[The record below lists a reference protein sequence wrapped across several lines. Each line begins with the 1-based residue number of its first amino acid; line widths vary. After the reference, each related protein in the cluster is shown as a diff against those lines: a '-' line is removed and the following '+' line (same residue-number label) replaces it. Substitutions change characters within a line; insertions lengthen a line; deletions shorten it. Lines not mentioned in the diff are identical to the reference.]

1 MSVVLREQEKQAW
14 LEANLKGLERMQ
26 HSIEFMLHDL
36 AQYDETKKIARQSR
50 LTTIFNQLTE
60 NGQEKA
66 LDSLTCWEIQSI
78 RNKREGNSVDANLL
92 NNEKIVTECTYAPR
106 FFMWY
111 KISIALWSVFTVA
124 VFFGGVAIGGIVNG
138 LESAW
143 LIAVIDALVIY
154 AMYAQQ
160 QTKLVLTNKRLMGTK
175 GIFKKEILDVPL
187 DKIDNVSVKTKFSES
202 IGEISIYSNS
212 GIYTMQKF
220 DRPVIMR
227 LAILEQINIY
237 KQEQAEMHAQ
247 AIAKAM
253 KNA

>member
-1 MSVVLREQEKQAW
+1 MDV
-14 LEANLKGLERMQ
+14 
-26 HSIEFMLHDL
+26 
-36 AQYDETKKIARQSR
+36 
-50 LTTIFNQLTE
+50 
-60 NGQEKA
+60 
-66 LDSLTCWEIQSI
+66 
-78 RNKREGNSVDANLL
+78 NLL

-124 VFFGGVAIGGIVNG
+124 VFFGGVAIGGIGNG

-154 AMYAQQ
+154 GMYAQQ
-160 QTKLVLTNKRLMGTK
+160 QTKLVLTNKRLIGTK
-175 GIFKKEILDVPL
+175 GIFKKEMLDVPL

-227 LAILEQINIY
+227 LAILEQISIY

>member
-1 MSVVLREQEKQAW
+1 MDV
-14 LEANLKGLERMQ
+14 
-26 HSIEFMLHDL
+26 
-36 AQYDETKKIARQSR
+36 
-50 LTTIFNQLTE
+50 
-60 NGQEKA
+60 
-66 LDSLTCWEIQSI
+66 
-78 RNKREGNSVDANLL
+78 NLL

-154 AMYAQQ
+154 GMYEQQ

>member
-1 MSVVLREQEKQAW
+1 M
-14 LEANLKGLERMQ
+14 
-26 HSIEFMLHDL
+26 
-36 AQYDETKKIARQSR
+36 
-50 LTTIFNQLTE
+50 
-60 NGQEKA
+60 
-66 LDSLTCWEIQSI
+66 
-78 RNKREGNSVDANLL
+78 DANLL

-138 LESAW
+138 L
-143 LIAVIDALVIY
+143 DALVIY
-154 AMYAQQ
+154 GMYAQQ

-227 LAILEQINIY
+227 LAILEQISIY